1 MTKPAQSQTAP
12 IHAQNREATLSA
24 LRSSPD
30 FDAVIIGAG
39 ATGLGIA
46 VDAAS
51 RGCRVLVVDAQDF
64 CAGTSS
70 RSTKL
75 IHGGL
80 RYMKSPGQWSM
91 IKSALAEQQILLR
104 NAPAL
109 VKPQAFVIP
118 GYSLASLPFYGAGV
132 AMYSSMFAGG
142 LGLAR
147 MRTLGRLATMAELP
161 GLRRKGLKGSI
172 KFWDAQFDDARMG
185 IALLHTA
192 LGMGALAL
200 NYCTVK
206 GLSLGKVGIESA
218 LLRDEETG
226 EEFRVTARVF
236 FNCAGPWVDTV
247 RRLADPTC
255 DDLIRVS
262 RGSHIV
268 VDASVLPGASA
279 MVIPKTSDGRLIF
292 CIPWHGMLEIGT
304 TDIEQKQV
312 PFETEP
318 TEDEVSFLL
327 MTASRYLQHPIE
339 KKDVRAA
346 FAGLRPLVKQRK
358 GDTASSRLSRE
369 HEILAEF
376 GNLLSITG
384 GKWTS
389 YRLMAEDAIAR
400 AIRMQL
406 LPAPKGCLTRN
417 LPLAVDLTMDPASL
431 EVEAVK
437 SSDLEAVRAKIRAYA
452 RHAALT
458 SGARRAA
465 DVLYR
470 RLRVGQM
477 DARRTEELLADA
489 QAGIDEALGKAPAV

>member
-1 MTKPAQSQTAP
+1 MREPAQSASCA
-12 IHAQNREATLSA
+12 IHAQDREATFKA
-24 LRSSPD
+24 IAESPD

-51 RGCRVLVVDAQDF
+51 RGYRVLALDAQDF

-80 RYMKSPGQWSM
+80 RYMKSPAEWPM
-91 IKSALAEQQILLR
+91 VKSALAEQQILLR

-109 VKPQAFVIP
+109 VHPQAFVLP
-118 GYSLASLPFYGAGV
+118 AYSLAALPFYGAGV
-132 AMYSSMFAGG
+132 AMYSSLFAGG

-161 GLRRKGLKGSI
+161 GVRRKGLKGSI

-192 LGMGALAL
+192 LSLGALAL
-200 NYCTVK
+200 NYCPVK
-206 GLSLGKVGIESA
+206 ELTQGKNGIQSA
-218 LLRDEETG
+218 TIVDEESGRSFT
-226 EEFRVTARVF
+226 VSASVF

-247 RRLADPTC
+247 RRLADPAC
-255 DDLIRVS
+255 DDLIAVS
-262 RGSHIV
+262 RGSHIL
-268 VDASVLPGASA
+268 VDASHLPSTSA
-279 MVIPKTSDGRLIF
+279 MVIPKTSDGRILF

-312 PFETEP
+312 PFETEA
-318 TEDEVSFLL
+318 TEDEIAFLL
-327 MTASRYLQHPIE
+327 MTANRYLQHPLE

-346 FAGLRPLVKQRK
+346 FAGLRPLVKPR
-358 GDTASSRLSRE
+358 GRGRTSSRISRE
-369 HEILAEF
+369 HEIFAEF
-376 GNLLSITG
+376 GNLLSVTG

-389 YRLMAEDAIAR
+389 YRLMAEDALAR

-406 LPAPKGCLTRN
+406 LPPKNGCQTRN
-417 LPLAVDLTMDPASL
+417 LPLAVDLTMDPAQL
-431 EVEAVK
+431 EQDAVK
-437 SSDLEAVRAKIRAYA
+437 CADLDSVRSRVRAYA
-452 RHAALT
+452 RHCALT
-458 SGARRAA
+458 NGARRPE
-465 DVLYR
+465 DVLTR

-477 DARRTEELLADA
+477 HAERAAALQADA
-489 QAGIDEALGKAPAV
+489 LAGIQEALGAAS